1 MKFGI
6 EISLKLWILYWPSS
20 GIFFTKYYFHT
31 LQIKGLGGKYF
42 PSWLKVNATFSWNL
56 PDFFGLLL
64 ALSCQ
69 HFKHI
74 LFLFKHIFDTYPNF
88 ETTFYFFLPEET
100 TIFCR
105 WEQEIFIFV
114 VYASTLHITLSD
126 ISESCYPVE
135 HLCKLT
141 EERSDKS

>member
-1 MKFGI
+1 MN
-6 EISLKLWILYWPSS
+6 ILLTFFRNFLYQVLFSHPSNQRFLS
-20 GIFFTKYYFHT
+20 
-31 LQIKGLGGKYF
+31 GKYF
-42 PSWLKVNATFSWNL
+42 PSWLKVNATFSWYL

-64 ALSCQ
+64 AFSCK

-74 LFLFKHIFDTYPNF
+74 LFLFNRIFDTYPNF
-88 ETTFYFFLPEET
+88 ETTYFYFFLLQET

-114 VYASTLHITLSD
+114 VHASTLHITLSD

-135 HLCKLT
+135 HLCKLS
-141 EERSDKS
+141 EERSDK